1 MWENAD
7 QNNSEYEHF
16 SYSVNISH
24 KVKLFHD
31 EGLYHI
37 KTSPLICSPNHW
49 TGFYMTGASVMKQS
63 NHRLDHIHILE
74 LNPFNVTSLLLYP
87 PENIRKPEV
96 YMGYR
101 KR

>member
-1 MWENAD
+1 MRENAD

-49 TGFYMTGASVMKQS
+49 TGFYMTGASVMKQL

-74 LNPFNVTSLLLYP
+74 LNPFHVTSLLLYP
-87 PENIRKPEV
+87 PENVRKPEF